1 MVCSG
6 CSPIARA
13 GVRYFTFSPLLR
25 ICLRDGEKQHENPL
39 DDDGEITYN
48 QKEIIQPE
56 VYVTGQ
62 EKVGVEHG
70 MSLL

>member
-1 MVCSG
+1 MG
-6 CSPIARA
+6 
-13 GVRYFTFSPLLR
+13 YFTLSPPVR
-25 ICLRDGEKQHENPL
+25 IFLAGNKLVMNTL
-39 DDDGEITYN
+39 DSGREITYN

-56 VYVTGQ
+56 VHVTGL